1 MKTNNAN
8 DLTVSVYAER
18 NVNFWFWNVDY
29 FSSPVHIFSKL
40 AFFFAVQVE
49 KEKRFNTERHLFLY
63 IYAKLNF
70 NIDSRYK
77 SIFNTSKYIVQ
88 ICVFFFLL
96 VRLKRKTKWISNDRY
111 SFPYVYMEP
120 VFVFYSQNK
129 SIPHPKLI
137 WREQWILSLFFSRK
151 KMRKFRTMVNVHFY
165 KYRGNRFQFHFS
177 LKKIYSLSSANIE
190 LKIFGFKEK
199 RKTNVSQLN
208 DEQNTKDL

>member
-1 MKTNNAN
+1 MR
-8 DLTVSVYAER
+8 V
-18 NVNFWFWNVDY
+18 
-29 FSSPVHIFSKL
+29 
-40 AFFFAVQVE
+40 
-49 KEKRFNTERHLFLY
+49 
-63 IYAKLNF
+63 
-70 NIDSRYK
+70 
-77 SIFNTSKYIVQ
+77 
-88 ICVFFFLL
+88 FFLL

-177 LKKIYSLSSANIE
+177 LKKILFFIIRKYRVKNIWFQRE
-190 LKIFGFKEK
+190 EK
-199 RKTNVSQLN
+199 DKCFTIERWTKYKGSVILWIITWHLGLN
-208 DEQNTKDL
+208 HFLTCIV